1 MTAETRFD
9 RDLPAIL
16 EDLYLGPSPDYRDE
30 VMAAAVR
37 TRQRP
42 SWTFAGRWFPMADIA
57 SRSAFAPRVP
67 WRTIGMALVIVAL
80 ALAAVALVVGS
91 RQTKVPPPFGPPAN
105 GLITY
110 SADGDIY
117 TVDPDERRWSTAI
130 VTGPTADSEPVF
142 SPDGM
147 RIAFRRQSTTSS
159 SPADDI
165 VVVNADGSHPVV
177 VNAQPFPGGS
187 GGFEWAPDSRS
198 LIVNAT
204 ARGSVGSATFGTQ
217 ADGSAVWLF
226 DADAVAAEPRALAVD
241 GASAYLAAASAARR
255 EGNPGESSRPIGDDQ
270 QLLVLDV
277 TTGKETLL
285 ATGGAGDIGQARWS
299 PDGSRVSTAR
309 SRQTTLS
316 LSGCSSSTPTGRA
329 PGRSRT
335 LPGPGSTS
343 TWRGRPTAARSR
355 SCAMNALARTTGA
368 SARSASTRWPTA
380 RSAVSGRWRQRFVPR
395 LPNPADQYA
404 TAGEGLFIDWSP
416 DGAMILAYPSEAT
429 GHPVLIDPVDGTWTI
444 VPQLTTPKEPSPG
457 VATARALIPSPQ
469 TKTARRRQPAGGCM
483 NGGTEARPP

>member
-9 RDLPAIL
+9 RDLPVIL
-16 EDLYLGPSPDYRDE
+16 EDLYLGPSPDYRNE

-67 WRTIGMALVIVAL
+67 WRTIGMAVLIVAL

-91 RQTKVPPPFGPPAN
+91 RQTKVPPPFGPAAN

-117 TVDPDERRWSTAI
+117 TVDPTSGLATAI

-142 SPDGM
+142 SHDG
-147 RIAFRRQSTTSS
+147 RRVAFRRQSTTSA

-226 DADAVAAEPRALAVD
+226 DADAVTAPRALAVD
-241 GASAYLAAASAARR
+241 GASAYLAAARPPDGKAILI
-255 EGNPGESSRPIGDDQ
+255 NRPIGDDQ

-299 PDGSRVSTAR
+299 PDGSRVVYSAKPADDLESERLFIVNADGTGAR
-309 SRQTTLS
+309 QITS
-316 LSGCSSSTPTGRA
+316 A
-329 PGRSRT
+329 PGTWFDIDMAWSPDGSQIAFLRYERVGEDDWRIRPIGIYSVADGSVRDVGPLAAEVRSQ
-335 LPGPGSTS
+335 
-343 TWRGRPTAARSR
+343 A
-355 SCAMNALARTTGA
+355 
-368 SARSASTRWPTA
+368 
-380 RSAVSGRWRQRFVPR
+380 
-395 LPNPADQYA
+395 PNPADQYA
-404 TAGEGLFIDWSP
+404 TTGEGMFIDWSP

-444 VPQLTTPKEPSPG
+444 VPQLTTPKEPSQAWQRLAP
-457 VATARALIPSPQ
+457 
-469 TKTARRRQPAGGCM
+469 
-483 NGGTEARPP
+483 